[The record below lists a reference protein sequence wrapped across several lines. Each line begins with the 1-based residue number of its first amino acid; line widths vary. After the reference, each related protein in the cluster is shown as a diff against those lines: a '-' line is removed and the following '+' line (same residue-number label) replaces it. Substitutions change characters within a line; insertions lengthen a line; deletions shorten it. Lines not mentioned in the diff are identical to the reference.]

1 MVDYLVVGL
10 GLAGISFCETLERH
24 KKSFQVFND
33 GSQASSAVAGGLYNP
48 VMLKRFTLVWN
59 ADEQLQKAMP
69 FYEGLERKLG
79 TKLNHPLPIFRRFS
93 SAEEQNLWFEAADK
107 GVLKP
112 FLSPKVHPK
121 HHNPNIDAPFGYGE
135 VLQTGRVDTQTML
148 TTYKDYLREKGRLT
162 LETFDHKRLQIAEDH
177 VTYKSVK
184 ARHLVFTEGYG
195 LSGNPYFGY
204 LPLTGTKGEYLI
216 IEAPELKER
225 NAIKAAIFI
234 IPMGNDRY
242 RVGAT
247 YKWKDK
253 SNSPTEASKAELLE
267 QLNQVV
273 RCKYQVVGQEAGIR
287 PTVTDRR
294 PLVGRHP
301 LYDNLYVLNGF
312 GSRGVMIAPAASE
325 QLFGLIENDLSLPP
339 EMDIA
344 RFKKKYFPVGPSP
357 LSGRNG

>member
-24 KKSFQVFND
+24 RRSFHVVND

-59 ADEQLQKAMP
+59 AAEQLQKAMP

-79 TKLNHPLPIFRRFS
+79 TRLNHPLPIFRRFS
-93 SAEEQNLWFEAADK
+93 SVEEQNLWFEAADK
-107 GVLKP
+107 EALKP

-162 LETFDHKRLQIAEDH
+162 FETLDHKLLQIAEDY

-273 RCKYQVVGQEAGIR
+273 KCKYQVVGQEAGIR

-301 LYDNLYVLNGF
+301 LYGNLYVLNGL
-312 GSRGVMIAPAASE
+312 GSRGVMIAPTASE

-344 RFKKKYFPVGPSP
+344 RFRKKYFPVGPLP
-357 LSGRNG
+357 GRNG

>member
-24 KKSFQVFND
+24 KRSFQVFND
-33 GSQASSAVAGGLYNP
+33 SSQAASAVAGGLYNP

-59 ADEQLQKAMP
+59 ASEQLQKAIP
-69 FYEGLERKLG
+69 FYEGLERNLG

-93 SAEEQNLWFEAADK
+93 SVEEQNLWFEAADK

-112 FLSPKVHPK
+112 FLSPKVRPK

-135 VLQTGRVDTQTML
+135 VLQTGRVDIQIML
-148 TTYKDYLREKGRLT
+148 AAYKDYLMQKGRLS
-162 LETFDHKRLQIAEDH
+162 LETFDNGSLQIMEDH
-177 VTYKSVK
+177 VEYKSIK
-184 ARHLVFTEGYG
+184 ARNLVFAEGYG
-195 LSGNPYFGY
+195 LSANPYFRY

-253 SNSPTEASKAELLE
+253 SNSPTEASKSELLE

-273 RCKYQVVGQEAGIR
+273 KCKYQVVGQEAGIR

-301 LYDNLYVLNGF
+301 LYHNLYVLNGF
-312 GSRGVMIAPAASE
+312 GSRGVMIAPSASE

-344 RFKKKYFPVGPSP
+344 RFKKKYFQVGPS
-357 LSGRNG
+357 LWSGRNG